1 VKKQR
6 SLDDALEQLAARAT
20 RGREDDNLQ
29 ADGKRQAGAEDCN
42 ADIAITE
49 GGEESDG
56 DWF

>member
-1 VKKQR
+1 MR
-6 SLDDALEQLAARAT
+6 SSNLRLARRA
-20 RGREDDNLQ
+20 GREDDNLQ
-29 ADGKRQAGAEDCN
+29 ADGKREAGAEDGN

>member
-1 VKKQR
+1 MKKQR
-6 SLDDALEQLAARAT
+6 SLDDALEELPRST
-20 RGREDDNLQ
+20 SGGTENDNLQ
-29 ADGKRQAGAEDCN
+29 ADGKREASAEDGD